1 MSKFTKLV
9 VIFLSFIANVCHAD
23 VSSGGSFELLK
34 PFSFAN
40 NVVFAEP
47 AEEGTVYL
55 SCDTEKLNLSY
66 NTGKYNEALQPIV
79 ALISVLKNGDQ
90 YLNQV
95 NENFDADILFQ
106 ILTDKEVKEVIV
118 ITDKTNDVFSNYGLS
133 KDLME
138 MGGACQNTTTVSI
151 NQYFPTKG

>member
-1 MSKFTKLV
+1 MNK
-9 VIFLSFIANVCHAD
+9 FIALAVIAFGLITNACFAS
-23 VSSGGSFELLK
+23 VSNTGSFELLK

-66 NTGKYNEALQPIV
+66 NTGKYNEPLQPIV

-95 NENFDADILFQ
+95 NENFDADIFFQ
-106 ILTDKEVKEVIV
+106 ILTDKEVKEVII

-138 MGGACQNTTTVSI
+138 MGGACQNTNTVSI
-151 NQYFPTKG
+151 NQYFPAKG